1 MTGRPTV
8 LVTGPRGLLGATL
21 MRVLPEAGLHAVPF
35 RGDIRDA
42 VGVARGIA
50 AIAPAHIVHAAALT
64 DVGACERKPSEAHA
78 VNGEGTKHIVDA
90 ARSTGVRVL
99 YVSTASVFKGDRGDY
114 REDDVP
120 EPGNAYNASKREGE
134 LHTLAYDNGVVL
146 RLNVIGIHPDGSR
159 GKNFFEWLFDSF
171 RAGKDINLFTDSWIN
186 PLSNWTIAVY
196 VAKILAA
203 ARVDKILH
211 IGSRDVLSKADIGR
225 LVHGRFP
232 QYRGALRLDSVDTI
246 ADGVFRPKQMWLN
259 TDRAAALLGPPPTV
273 SQELETIFSHC
284 HALARTN

>member
-1 MTGRPTV
+1 MTNRPTV
-8 LVTGPRGLLGATL
+8 LVTGARGLLGATV
-21 MRVLPEAGLHAVPF
+21 MRVLPEAGLNAVPF

-42 VGVARGIA
+42 AGVAREIA
-50 AIAPAHIVHAAALT
+50 AIAPVHIIHAAALT
-64 DVGACERKPSEAHA
+64 DVGACEREPSEAHA
-78 VNGEGTKHIVDA
+78 VNGEGTRHIVEA
-90 ARSTGVRVL
+90 ARSAGARIL
-99 YVSTASVFKGDRGDY
+99 YISTASVLKGDRGGY

-134 LHTLAYDNGVVL
+134 LHTLAYDNGIVL

-159 GKNFFEWLFDSF
+159 GKNLLEWLFDCF
-171 RAGKDINLFTDSWIN
+171 RASKDINLFTDSWIN
-186 PLSNWTIAVY
+186 PLSNWTIAAY

-203 ARVDKILH
+203 DRGDKILH
-211 IGSRDVLSKADIGR
+211 VGSRDVLSKADIGR

-284 HALARTN
+284 HALAPLN